1 MEHGKPFKM
10 KDAGFFDGGSQFFRI
25 PACIMES
32 KELTPLEKLLWVRL
46 FYHGWEYNR
55 IYPRQ
60 ETLAAE
66 VGGSVR
72 GVQKSLESLRVKGF
86 IEWTSP
92 PLTSKK
98 RKQANEYRLLWR
110 SEFERSGEQ
119 SHEQSSYGSSKS
131 HEQSS
136 YGSHEQSAYE
146 SHEQSSSGGVPADA
160 RQSGDEGQFSG
171 PEYENL
177 QNENE
182 KTNTQEA
189 PGGGVC
195 SIPDPFESEEA
206 IGGNGGSGPTAKQE
220 FDTETEE
227 YIERKSRQE
236 GKPPARF
243 ERWLRKEARKNGGWL
258 DFPESELN
266 QLRENDGVD
275 TGPDPEFT
283 DPPIEKL
290 REVAEQWK
298 REERGEIS
306 QPDPTEQRSKVQQE
320 IIEQMED
327 GLRHG
332 CTVQAAADML
342 VLDRENFL
350 PSYRIDYVRQQMH
363 NIYPSE
369 VNTALLKA
377 QLMRKVKASFR
388 GPDERTKALQQLQRL
403 DPERGARLKEETGV
417 CDAIF

>member
-1 MEHGKPFKM
+1 MEHGKPFKV
-10 KDAGFFDGGSQFFRI
+10 KNSGFFNGNDFFLRVPDCIKRNPDLNALDKLIWSQLAWLNFQYNGKVH
-25 PACIMES
+25 P
-32 KELTPLEKLLWVRL
+32 RL
-46 FYHGWEYNR
+46 D
-55 IYPRQ
+55 
-60 ETLAAE
+60 TLANE
-66 VGGSVR
+66 LGSSKR
-72 GVQKSLESLRVKGF
+72 GIQNSLIRLRDRGYITWKTPSLA
-86 IEWTSP
+86 
-92 PLTSKK
+92 K
-98 RKQANEYRLLWR
+98 RNKEANEYSLLWR
-110 SEFERSGEQ
+110 AEFEAVEENAIGEKQ
-119 SHEQSSYGSSKS
+119 PVEQTATGPMEQTATAYGQPV
-131 HEQSS
+131 ED
-136 YGSHEQSAYE
+136 SAIHYDNLHYE
-146 SHEQSSSGGVPADA
+146 YKRKHD
-160 RQSGDEGQFSG
+160 
-171 PEYENL
+171 
-177 QNENE
+177 
-182 KTNTQEA
+182 NTQT

-195 SIPDPFESEEA
+195 VSSDSHESEEA

-220 FDTETEE
+220 FDNETEE

-266 QLRENDGVD
+266 QLRENDSVD